1 MTRRPL
7 RLALTLALALALTA
21 GACGDDDAGTT
32 TGPTTTTTTGGA
44 TTTGVAT
51 TTTTAATTTTAPTT
65 TATTPTTVGTTT
77 TTFPGDTGDESA
89 PRSGS
94 PTGLLTTIRH
104 AQRDGFTRVVFDF
117 AGTDGL
123 PAYDIGYAAGPF
135 RNMGDELVEVDGT
148 AFLRVRFEPA
158 SRVDL
163 SVDPFAYSY
172 TGPNRFSPGTISV
185 EEVVLLEDFEAIMI
199 WIIGLTAEKPFRVGT
214 LTGPPR
220 IYIDIA
226 D

>member
-1 MTRRPL
+1 MTRHLP

-21 GACGDDDAGTT
+21 AACGDDDAGTT
-32 TGPTTTTTTGGA
+32 TVPATTTTAAA
-44 TTTGVAT
+44 TTTGAAT
-51 TTTTAATTTTAPTT
+51 TTNTAATTTTEA
-65 TATTPTTVGTTT
+65 ATTT
-77 TTFPGDTGDESA
+77 TTTAVSTTTTVAFAGDTGNESA
-89 PRSGS
+89 PQSGS
-94 PTGLLTTIRH
+94 PTGLLTAIRH
-104 AQRDGFTRVVFDF
+104 AQRDGFTRIVFDF

-123 PAYDIGYAAGPF
+123 PAYDIGYAPGPF
-135 RNMGDELVEVDGT
+135 RNIGDELVEVNGT
-148 AFLRVRFEPA
+148 AFLLARFEPA